1 MFSFDGINHAPQTPQ
16 CLEPSYTFNQ
26 TGVPTQVSFICI
38 FINDGWPWIRFDDGV
53 AFVRDFRSKTWGP
66 CNKLEVLERKQ
77 TDLTSWCLKMY
88 VMYYIM
94 CFLSVAKHYQ
104 IAWPT
109 VLCWRSWRCSL
120 HSNLKQEIMFS
131 GTPPL
136 KNQITSLHV
145 SCIYTR
151 CVLEELSTPSK

>member
-1 MFSFDGINHAPQTPQ
+1 MFHFVTTFWRSVFSFDGINHAAQTPQ

-26 TGVPTQVSFICI
+26 TSVPTQISFIYI
-38 FINDGWPWIRFDDGV
+38 FINDDWPWMRFDDGV

-66 CNKLEVLERKQ
+66 CNKLKVLERKQ
-77 TDLTSWCLKMY
+77 TDLTSWCLKLYIMY
-88 VMYYIM
+88 CIM

-120 HSNLKQEIMFS
+120 HSNLKQDMRHFE
-131 GTPPL
+131 
-136 KNQITSLHV
+136 SLPFNKRIKPQTFA
-145 SCIYTR
+145 CI
-151 CVLEELSTPSK
+151 